1 VPMLE
6 LRQLTMRFG
15 GITAVNAVDL
25 AVEPGQIYSVIGP
38 NGAGKTTVFNAVTGI
53 YQPSAGQVLFEGHA
67 AEKPLTPRVILN
79 CAVVGLLTAVMG
91 FIAAVG
97 VEGLWRATVK
107 RPTAGGTVSLTVGAM
122 WSAGVAYVN
131 GEPAVE
137 PHRDGRRWKVLSAD
151 GQVESD
157 LVPTRE
163 KADALRDQ
171 FAAALRGEV
180 VPKPDEFPDEVWE
193 KVPALRTRA
202 ATDRKFLLIATGVGF
217 LVGLGGTFVT
227 WRRGR
232 RSADGLALQGIA
244 RTFQNIRLFQNMT
257 VLENI
262 LVGRHRY
269 SAGNWLLATIRWP
282 KFVRREEECASAAVD
297 LLKFVGLAG
306 KSGQLAKNLPYGD
319 QRRLE
324 IARALAT
331 QPKLLLLDEPAAG
344 MNESETVQLMEL
356 IRKIRDRG
364 VTVLLI
370 EHHMNLVMGIS
381 DRVAVLDYGVK
392 IAEGSPADVSRDPK
406 VIEAYLGKDEEN

>member
-1 VPMLE
+1 MPMLE

-25 AVEPGQIYSVIGP
+25 SVEPGQIFSVIGP

-53 YQPSAGQVLFEGHA
+53 YTPSGGRVLFDGHS
-67 AEKPLTPRVILN
+67 AEKPFTARVVVSCVL
-79 CAVVGLLTAVMG
+79 VGLLTAVMG
-91 FIAAVG
+91 FLAAVG
-97 VEGLWRATVK
+97 VEGLWKATVK
-107 RPTAGGTVSLTVGAM
+107 QPTADGTVSLTMGAM

-131 GEPAVE
+131 GEPAIE
-137 PHRDGRRWKVLSAD
+137 LKRKKWLLLSAD
-151 GQVESD
+151 GQTD
-157 LVPTRE
+157 FADVPTRE
-163 KADALRDQ
+163 RADALREQ
-171 FAAALRGEV
+171 VVAALRGED
-180 VPKPDEFPDEVWE
+180 VPKPADVSDEAWE
-193 KVPALRTRA
+193 KIPALRARA

-262 LVGRHRY
+262 LVGRHRS
-269 SAGNWLLATIRWP
+269 SAGNWLLAVIRWP
-282 KFVRREEECASAAVD
+282 SFVRRERECESSAIQ
-297 LLKFVGLAG
+297 LLKFVGLTG

-356 IRKIRDRG
+356 IRRIRDRG

-392 IAEGSPADVSRDPK
+392 IAEGSPAEVSRNPK
-406 VIEAYLGKDEEN
+406 VIEAYLGKDEE